1 MIYLNKKRKLY
12 PVKLDNPVNPFTL
25 TINGLSN
32 QNEIDFNNLDYEIK
46 VTEISDNIYTYKF
59 GQQLYIDANNYELIS
74 IPEIEG
80 YYTPDITGIYS
91 SEQNNINVEYN
102 SCKLTIN
109 QTGLSGTDYA
119 IVRYTM
125 WKSGKQIEKQ
135 VQYGNSIYVPYNT
148 QITIEPHDNALLN
161 SDVIV
166 FNNINLLNY
175 TVNCY
180 YQSVLTSVLYEYNG
194 SSQTTTLQPGIYTL
208 QCWGAEGGGRRLS
221 GNSSSGFGGLG
232 GYSIGN
238 LTLENETKIF
248 IYVGGHGSY
257 SVSGP
262 ASGGF
267 NGGGSGH
274 ASGTIEPGNGG
285 GGASDIRLKTDSLYA
300 RVIVAGGGGGGGED
314 FNDTSGHGG
323 GLTGVGCEIS
333 SYDASQT
340 SPGLNASFGNGAGT
354 LYGDGGG
361 GGGGW
366 YGGGTQTGNSSYDT
380 EGGGGGSG
388 YVYTSSTASD
398 YPSGCLLNASYYLTD
413 AETIAGNRSFPSPSG
428 GTETGHQ
435 GHGAVKITSIIK
447 SEQKHLYQTEYIEN
461 INNDYILTD
470 IIPKGNQTVYYKI
483 KINETNTTK
492 PYFGG
497 RTAIGNSVIA
507 LWQISGK
514 IRKDFGSTGTTES
527 ETIVPGTIYESSIGD
542 SSGSFTSNSP
552 FALFTVNTGNAI
564 DNRKGICCIYY
575 IKIYDENNNLIH
587 DLQPFKYDNNKGCIR
602 DMVTGKV
609 YYSNSGNIT
618 AR

>member
-1 MIYLNKKRKLY
+1 MIYLNNKRKLY
-12 PVKLDNPVNPFTL
+12 SISTEIIQDPVYFVISPVT
-25 TINGLSN
+25 N
-32 QNEIDFNNLDYEIK
+32 QTDQQDIFNNLLVNITTQSKNNVVEFNKTLYTTRGEITIDY
-46 VTEISDNIYTYKF
+46 
-59 GQQLYIDANNYELIS
+59 
-74 IPEIEG
+74 PEIEG
-80 YYTPDITGIYS
+80 YYTPENITI
-91 SEQNNINVEYN
+91 ETPNNESIEASYL

-109 QTGLSGTDYA
+109 QTGLSRTGYA
-119 IVRYTM
+119 TVRYTM
-125 WKSGKQIEKQ
+125 WKSGKQIETQ

-148 QITIEPHDNALLN
+148 QITIEPHDNALLS

-180 YQSVLTSVLYEYNG
+180 YQSASTSMLYEYNG
-194 SSQTTTLQPGIYTL
+194 SSQTTTLQPGIHIL

-221 GNSSSGFGGLG
+221 GNSSSGLGGHG

-257 SVSGP
+257 SSSGT

-274 ASGTIEPGNGG
+274 ASGSIEPGNGG
-285 GGASDIRLKTDSLYA
+285 GGASDIRLETDSLYA

-314 FNDTSGHGG
+314 SGDTYGHGG
-323 GLTGVGCEIS
+323 GLTGIGCTITG
-333 SYDASQT
+333 YDASQT
-340 SPGLNASFGNGAGT
+340 SPGINASFGNGAGT
-354 LYGDGGG
+354 AYGDGGG

-366 YGGGTQTGNSSYDT
+366 YGGGTRTGSTGNDT
-380 EGGGGGSG
+380 DGGGGGSG
-388 YVYTSSTASD
+388 YVYTSSTASN
-398 YPSGCLLNASYYLTD
+398 YPSGCLLNSSYYLTG
-413 AETIAGNRSFPSPSG
+413 AETIAGNQSFPSPSG

-447 SEQKHLYQTEYIEN
+447 PEQKHLYQTEYIEN
-461 INNDYILTD
+461 INDDYILTD
-470 IIPKGNQTVYYKI
+470 IIPKGNQTIYYKI

-497 RTAIGNSVIA
+497 RTAIGNSVIT
-507 LWQISGK
+507 LWQIEGK
-514 IRKDFGSTGTTES
+514 IRKDFGSTGTAES
-527 ETIVPGTIYESSIGD
+527 ETIVPGTIYESSIGN

-552 FALFTVNTGNAI
+552 FALFTVNTGNVI
-564 DNRKGICCIYY
+564 DGRKGICCIYY

-587 DLQPFKYDNNKGCIR
+587 DLQPFKYDDNKGCIR

-609 YYSNSGNIT
+609 YYSNSENIT
-618 AR
+618 AG

>member
-12 PVKLDNPVNPFTL
+12 GISTELIQDPVYFVILPVTNQTDQLD
-25 TINGLSN
+25 I
-32 QNEIDFNNLDYEIK
+32 FNNYQINIIRESGNDKAYFNKVLWTSRGQITVDY
-46 VTEISDNIYTYKF
+46 
-59 GQQLYIDANNYELIS
+59 
-74 IPEIEG
+74 PEIEG
-80 YYTPDITGIYS
+80 YYTPENITI
-91 SEQNNINVEYN
+91 ETPNNESIEASYL

-109 QTGLSGTDYA
+109 QTGLSGTGYA
-119 IVRYTM
+119 TVRYTM
-125 WKSGKQIEKQ
+125 WKSGKQIETQ

-148 QITIEPHDNALLN
+148 QITIEPYDNALLS

-180 YQSVLTSVLYEYNG
+180 YQSASTSMLYEYNG
-194 SSQTTTLQPGIYTL
+194 SSQTTTLQPGIHTL

-221 GNSSSGFGGLG
+221 GNSRSGLGGHG

-257 SVSGP
+257 SSSGT

-274 ASGTIEPGNGG
+274 ASDSVEPGNGG
-285 GGASDIRLKTDSLYA
+285 GGASDIRLETDSLYA

-314 FNDTSGHGG
+314 SGDTYGHGG
-323 GLTGVGCEIS
+323 GLTGVGCTITG
-333 SYDASQT
+333 YDASQT
-340 SPGLNASFGNGAGT
+340 SPGINASFGNGAGT
-354 LYGDGGG
+354 VYGDGGG

-366 YGGGTQTGNSSYDT
+366 YGGGTRTGSTGNDT
-380 EGGGGGSG
+380 DGGGGGSG
-388 YVYTSSTASD
+388 YVYTSSTASN
-398 YPSGCLLNASYYLTD
+398 YPSGCLLNSSYYLTG
-413 AETIAGNRSFPSPSG
+413 AETIAGNQSFPSPSG

-447 SEQKHLYQTEYIEN
+447 PEQKKLYQTEYIEN
-461 INNDYILTD
+461 INDDYILTD

-497 RTAIGNSVIA
+497 RTAIGNSVIT
-507 LWQISGK
+507 
-514 IRKDFGSTGTTES
+514 F
-527 ETIVPGTIYESSIGD
+527 
-542 SSGSFTSNSP
+542 GSFTSNSP

-587 DLQPFKYDNNKGCIR
+587 DLQPFKYDDNKGCIR

-618 AR
+618 AG